1 MKRKL
6 ESYFLPWLRLLP
18 AEFSP
23 YLGMGCCPWGWPSR
37 LAPVTLRRAW
47 RLDYTAGV
55 FYSCVVVFE
64 SRYYINPDEQ
74 SIFKR
79 QLFVLWSP
87 HWVNVVSGLGK
98 YSQEKWLDLV
108 SWQSSWGVWFY
119 VNGLHLKM
127 DTWGRCQDSL
137 YLSRLEALQLQSSC
151 CSLFLVSD

>member
-18 AEFSP
+18 EEFSP
-23 YLGMGCCPWGWPSR
+23 YLGMGCWPWGWPPR
-37 LAPVTLRRAW
+37 LAAVTLQREW
-47 RLDYTAGV
+47 RLYYSVGV
-55 FYSCVVVFE
+55 FCSCVVVFE
-64 SRYYINPDEQ
+64 SRYYINPNEQ

-137 YLSRLEALQLQSSC
+137 YLVKARSFAIAVFML
-151 CSLFLVSD
+151 